1 MYKTYLD
8 IYNIFLFYRLT
19 GPRWK
24 GEFLLVPIGI
34 EFCSTDPGGGALR
47 WTSHELIATNY
58 FFKSLHKN
66 KQFFGEWKP
75 LYRRVLRAISFK
87 SSQKRHDRRK

>member
-8 IYNIFLFYRLT
+8 IDNIFLFYRLT

-34 EFCSTDPGGGALR
+34 EFCSTDPGGGAKMDLSR
-47 WTSHELIATNY
+47 INCDELLFQIVA
-58 FFKSLHKN
+58 
-66 KQFFGEWKP
+66 
-75 LYRRVLRAISFK
+75 
-87 SSQKRHDRRK
+87 QK